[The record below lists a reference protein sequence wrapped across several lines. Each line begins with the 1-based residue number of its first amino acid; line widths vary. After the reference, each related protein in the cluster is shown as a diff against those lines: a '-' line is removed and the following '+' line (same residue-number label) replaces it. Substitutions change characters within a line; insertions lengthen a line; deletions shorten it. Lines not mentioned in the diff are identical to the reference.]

1 MITKKPMVDGSL
13 SKGLI
18 VQGEDVS
25 PPMHPT

>member
-1 MITKKPMVDGSL
+1 MITRKPMVYESL
-13 SKGLI
+13 GNGLI